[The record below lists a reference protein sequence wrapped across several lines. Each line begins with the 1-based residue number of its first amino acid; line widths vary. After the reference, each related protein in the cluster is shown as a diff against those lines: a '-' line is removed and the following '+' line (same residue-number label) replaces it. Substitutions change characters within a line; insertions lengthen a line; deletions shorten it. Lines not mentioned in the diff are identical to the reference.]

1 MKDSVVEVVD
11 ENSINIYV
19 FCGVRHAMFVWC
31 QKQQEVDYANYNVND
46 GNEIINIHFSL
57 RSNETERDGFLMS
70 FENQLAVELS
80 KVGLTSNEDK
90 LLNEK
95 GGK

>member
-31 QKQQEVDYANYNVND
+31 QKQQEVDYANYNVN
-46 GNEIINIHFSL
+46 NY
-57 RSNETERDGFLMS
+57 
-70 FENQLAVELS
+70 
-80 KVGLTSNEDK
+80 
-90 LLNEK
+90 
-95 GGK
+95 